1 MKRIVA
7 GSSEP
12 ELAVFW
18 YVPDKDLFIGDRG
31 NMSDGIYFGDFC
43 QLNYD
48 HFDRWETWR
57 NEYRLPDVEY
67 DYYPRGR
74 VMFNAKIHK
83 YVVIC
88 DPCIANDEGLRK
100 SLCYEYRLDPRKVVW
115 DTDEHYECNECRA
128 GQLDM

>member
-7 GSSEP
+7 GSAEP

-18 YVPDKDLFIGDRG
+18 YVPDRDLFIGDRG
-31 NMSDGIYFGDFC
+31 ALSDGVYFGDFG

-48 HFDRWETWR
+48 HFDRWETWK

-88 DPCIANDEGLRK
+88 DPCIANDVDLRK
-100 SLCYEYRLDPRKVVW
+100 SLCYEYGLDPRKVVW
-115 DTDEHYECNECRA
+115 DTDEHYECNKCRVE
-128 GQLDM
+128 